1 MTGPLSPLRLT
12 AVVVLLL
19 VGGCSQNGSPTSTAS
34 VAPAYA
40 AVARGRIE
48 IDGGLLSLDAP
59 REGTLASVRVHE
71 GDNVTKGETLATMET
86 QPAMLQVAAAKAGL
100 AQARAESS
108 LLTGKLV
115 IARQQA
121 QRLSAAAKAG
131 AGDGQSADLARGAV
145 SELEASKAA
154 ADATVDMAQQKLDGA
169 RYELGM
175 RTLRAPI
182 DARISRLLAQV
193 GAHVSPQSGPLFTL
207 LPKTPPIVRAELS
220 ESMVNAVKVGM
231 PATVST
237 DGGGSD
243 LSWPAHV
250 LRIGSVVGPST
261 LEDDP
266 QQRLNARTVSCV
278 LTFDQPQNVRIGQR
292 VLVRFGTPST
302 PAPATKAH

>member
-115 IARQQA
+115 IAKQQA

-131 AGDGQSADLARGAV
+131 AGDGQSADLARGTV

-302 PAPATKAH
+302 PALATKAH